1 MPVTEETYERVALE
15 DPDGKWE
22 LHCGRLRSKPAM
34 TTQHNRVGRV
44 LGYQLQRR
52 LPLDAFEVSVDHARV
67 HVSPSRDY
75 IPDVAVIPTSVVERM
90 EREQPTGLESYAD
103 QLPLIVEVWSPS
115 NGENDRTEKLAGY
128 RKRGDTEI
136 WLLHRPDRTLRSWI
150 RRPDGGYA
158 EQIHHGGNVEPVAL
172 PGVHID
178 LDELFRL

>member
-44 LGYQLQRR
+44 LGYQLQRQ

-103 QLPLIVEVWSPS
+103 PLPLIVEVWSPS
-115 NGENDRTEKLAGY
+115 TGDVDVTAKLAEY
-128 RKRGDTEI
+128 RQRGDLEI
-136 WLLHRPDRTLRSWI
+136 WRIHPVHRSVTVW
-150 RRPDGGYA
+150 RRQTDGSYA
-158 EQIHHGGNVEPVAL
+158 ETVHTTGTVEVSGL
-172 PGVHID
+172 PGVVI
-178 LDELFRL
+178 EIERLFAP